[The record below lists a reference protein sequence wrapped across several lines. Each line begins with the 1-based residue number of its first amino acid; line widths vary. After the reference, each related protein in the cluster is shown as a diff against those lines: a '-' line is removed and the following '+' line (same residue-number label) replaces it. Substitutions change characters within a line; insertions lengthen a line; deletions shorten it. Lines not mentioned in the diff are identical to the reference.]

1 MLATVQANVS
11 HFHHHHTGCQKKGKK
26 GKSHIHHWIGSLSP
40 WVPSVMSGMLP
51 LCYLLM
57 KKGTENVSAT
67 FCSDTILKI
76 GGGGGDRIWIYQV
89 RVVPNQMLDGH
100 QVSPFHKWIKYHL
113 GLFFQ
118 LSKCFDIPFKGVSWN
133 VVITPL
139 ECLSSGQTR
148 VICPPNCM
156 GWLGGVKCK
165 LVGHFRVLL
174 HQIKCDECDVKM
186 HSRVI
191 TVAGIRWS
199 IGVPL

>member
-1 MLATVQANVS
+1 MLATVQTNVS
-11 HFHHHHTGCQKKGKK
+11 HFHHHHTGCQKKKGKK

-67 FCSDTILKI
+67 FCSDTSLKI
-76 GGGGGDRIWIYQV
+76 GVGGDRIWIYQV
-89 RVVPNQMLDGH
+89 RVEPNQMLVGH
-100 QVSPFHKWIKYHL
+100 QVSPFHKWIKYH
-113 GLFFQ
+113 
-118 LSKCFDIPFKGVSWN
+118 DIPFMGFSWN

-139 ECLSSGQTR
+139 ECLSSGLTTLT
-148 VICPPNCM
+148 CPPNCM